1 MGLGGPFRGMVFYP
15 LCSNGCL
22 FCRSSAYI
30 AVISFLPEADP

>member
-1 MGLGGPFRGMVFYP
+1 MMIEGRIPSRMVFYP

-22 FCRSSAYI
+22 FSAYI